1 MLLLVKK
8 PLTNTQV
15 HGVFYK
21 KSLCRSVVKK
31 KNSASLSL
39 CENFCVPVRATGASP
54 FLKKLCVL
62 AFLREQKNALAKG
75 LSATLYCG
83 VALQF
88 TFGEKARIF

>member
-8 PLTNTQV
+8 PLTKTQN

-31 KNSASLSL
+31 KNSASLL
-39 CENFCVPVRATGASP
+39 LRENFCVPAKATGASP
-54 FLKKLCVL
+54 FLKKLCLL
-62 AFLREQKNALAKG
+62 AFLREQKNALLEE